1 MNNELSFDQSYH
13 RVRENLKYLQNI
25 SKPDFYSLVKMNIE
39 TLNWA
44 FLFAIYDIDD
54 KQTKDIYFQEFKNVQ
69 NTAMR
74 EIDRRQ

>member
-44 FLFAIYDIDD
+44 FLIAIYDIDD
-54 KQTKDIYFQEFKNVQ
+54 KQTKDIYFQEFKNV
-69 NTAMR
+69 
-74 EIDRRQ
+74 

>member
-54 KQTKDIYFQEFKNVQ
+54 KQTKDIYFQEFKNV
-69 NTAMR
+69 
-74 EIDRRQ
+74 